1 MRFLNLDITK
11 VVHPAGQLRAGNCLL
26 APVPDLQL
34 AGSMRATAQLRV
46 GMLPKSWRP
55 ASYRGVK
62 RYPCARQRAPARLT
76 QRAQRVF
83 ATRPM
88 RSRDHTAAIRKR
100 IHLLHRLRPCP
111 QRPCRAAPHQ
121 VTRHSASL
129 GRRLDLSGSARSS
142 SGNGPRRARTEAVS
156 LSSPL
161 ARSSR
166 RDEVLPPDRLR
177 TGRSQR

>member
-62 RYPCARQRAPARLT
+62 RVPVRAATRPGPIDSARAAGLRYTTDAVPGITRRRSGSGFTYVTESGHSSFRQPGKTSGSVPIREVIFRQRAATRADGSSIDIIPAG
-76 QRAQRVF
+76 AKF
-83 ATRPM
+83 ATR
-88 RSRDHTAAIRKR
+88 
-100 IHLLHRLRPCP
+100 
-111 QRPCRAAPHQ
+111 
-121 VTRHSASL
+121 
-129 GRRLDLSGSARSS
+129 
-142 SGNGPRRARTEAVS
+142 
-156 LSSPL
+156 
-161 ARSSR
+161 
-166 RDEVLPPDRLR
+166 
-177 TGRSQR
+177 

>member
-62 RYPCARQRAPARLT
+62 RVPVRA
-76 QRAQRVF
+76 
-83 ATRPM
+83 ATRPGPID
-88 RSRDHTAAIRKR
+88 SA
-100 IHLLHRLRPCP
+100 
-111 QRPCRAAPHQ
+111 RAAGLRYTTDAVP
-121 VTRHSASL
+121 
-129 GRRLDLSGSARSS
+129 GSHDDDPEADSPTS
-142 SGNGPRRARTEAVS
+142 PPQAVS
-156 LSSPL
+156 SRTLLSCTESGH
-161 ARSSR
+161 SSFR
-166 RDEVLPPDRLR
+166 QP
-177 TGRSQR
+177 